1 MVIASQQRINDMAW
15 NRQFLKFW
23 IKDRRLLD
31 RDVND
36 GRLDD
41 TRIHAAINDAL
52 REVASR
58 CGMLGEIRDLPL
70 RAGQWEYPMP
80 DDIND
85 IRSVW
90 FIDTNGTR
98 IPVRYLSNAAF
109 LSWRDPDD
117 DTSIQP
123 SFFTY
128 PAFQGRVLSF
138 RANAPPVLDFVE
150 QSWVTTARIR
160 TVQDSGINLGLTLEG
175 IYVEPGMVVANIT
188 DGSIGYVEVVDI
200 TTNTSTGTAT
210 AGTNTNTLVDS
221 TATFVADGVA
231 VGDAICT
238 PSTGVVSGY
247 AFVTEVTSNT
257 ELAYAGFQSSG
268 SALRFD
274 VGDNYK
280 VGKAQEIRLSEAP
293 PHPGLRDGS
302 SNTFAVGSTKATI
315 TGTTFT
321 DTTVTGSATTGAE
334 SGDLAVASGGSHA
347 LVGGVD
353 DNELTVDK
361 WIGGTPSAG
370 EEVTVKVCD
379 KYQVQTDFRI
389 ERVLRIGPTPSN
401 SDSIGSESLQIL
413 CNTEPRLP
421 TQDDDPIELPRKFE
435 RPILACLRWKAAERA
450 GDEDAKVDRFE
461 LRYDTIVRT
470 YQGDIYR
477 PPLDEP
483 ISAWGLRRRG
493 NRFRDRRFQDSR
505 GIAYDIDTAGTYL

>member
-1 MVIASQQRINDMAW
+1 MAW
-15 NRQFLKFW
+15 NRRFLKFW

-31 RDVND
+31 RETND

-41 TRIHAAINDAL
+41 IRIHAAIDDAL
-52 REVASR
+52 RDVAGR
-58 CGMLGEIRDLPL
+58 CGLLGETRTMPL

-98 IPVRYLSNAAF
+98 VPVR
-109 LSWRDPDD
+109 
-117 DTSIQP
+117 
-123 SFFTY
+123 
-128 PAFQGRVLSF
+128 G
-138 RANAPPVLDFVE
+138 E
-150 QSWVTTARIR
+150 RIK
-160 TVQDSGINLGLTLEG
+160 
-175 IYVEPGMVVANIT
+175 PGMVVSNIT

-200 TTNTSTGTAT
+200 TTNKSTGAAT

-221 TATFVADGVA
+221 TATFVTDSVA
-231 VGDAICT
+231 IGDAICT
-238 PSTGVVSGY
+238 PDTGVVTGY
-247 AFVTEVTSNT
+247 AFVKAITNQTTLVYE
-257 ELAYAGFQSSG
+257 GFQSSG

-274 VGDNYK
+274 VGDTYK
-280 VGKAQEIRLSEAP
+280 VGEAQEIRLSEAT

-302 SNTFAVGSTKATI
+302 SNTFAVGSAKATI

-334 SGDLAVASGGSHA
+334 SGDIAIASGGSHG

-361 WIGGTPSAG
+361 WIGGTPVAG
-370 EEVTVKVCD
+370 ETVTVKVCD

-401 SDSIGSESLQIL
+401 SDAVGSESLEIL

-435 RPILACLRWKAAERA
+435 RPIQACLRWKAAERA

-461 LRYDTIVRT
+461 LRYDTIVRQ
-470 YQGDIYR
+470 YQGDVYR
-477 PPLDEP
+477 PPLDAP
-483 ISAWGLRRRG
+483 LSAWSLRNRAG
-493 NRFRDRRFQDSR
+493 RFRGRRYMDSR
-505 GIAYDIDTAGTYL
+505 GIPYDIDTAGTYL

>member
-1 MVIASQQRINDMAW
+1 MADDW
-15 NRQFLKFW
+15 NRRFLKFW

-31 RDVND
+31 RETND

-41 TRIHAAINDAL
+41 TRIHAAIDDAL
-52 REVASR
+52 RDVAGR
-58 CGMLGEIRDLPL
+58 CGLLGETRTMPL

-98 IPVRYLSNAAF
+98 VPVRYLSNSAF
-109 LSWRDPDD
+109 IAWRDPDD
-117 DTSIQP
+117 DSSIQP

-128 PAFQGRVLSF
+128 PYFQGRVLSF
-138 RANAPPVLDFVE
+138 RANAPPVLDFID

-160 TVQDSGINLGLTLEG
+160 TVQDSGINFGLTLSGER
-175 IYVEPGMVVANIT
+175 IKPGMVVSNIT

-200 TTNTSTGTAT
+200 TTNKSTGAAT

-221 TATFVADGVA
+221 TATFVTDSVA
-231 VGDAICT
+231 IGDAICT
-238 PSTGVVSGY
+238 PDTGVVTGY
-247 AFVTEVTSNT
+247 AFVKAITNQTTLVYE
-257 ELAYAGFQSSG
+257 GFQSSG

-274 VGDNYK
+274 VGDTYK
-280 VGKAQEIRLSEAP
+280 VGEAQEIRLSEAT

-302 SNTFAVGSTKATI
+302 SNTFAVGSAKATI

-334 SGDLAVASGGSHA
+334 SGDIAIASGGSHG

-361 WIGGTPSAG
+361 WIGGTPTAG
-370 EEVTVKVCD
+370 ETVTVKVCD

-401 SDSIGSESLQIL
+401 SDAVGSESLEIL

-435 RPILACLRWKAAERA
+435 RPIQACLRWKAAERA

-461 LRYDTIVRT
+461 LRYDTIVRQ
-470 YQGDIYR
+470 YQGDVYR
-477 PPLDEP
+477 PPLDAP
-483 ISAWGLRRRG
+483 LSAWSLRNRAG
-493 NRFRDRRFQDSR
+493 RFRGRRYTDSR
-505 GIAYDIDTAGTYL
+505 GIPYDIDTAGTYL